1 MTVETTA
8 LARRSERCPD
18 LDEDAIGQTVFTIIK
33 EWFMDATSA
42 TAYAVSPLWVKS
54 RSLMV
59 LESYEVSPHVKILI
73 QEWIRYCANQ
83 TGLDQSL
90 TEAAV
95 EAVPA
100 DRDEAKAFDA
110 R

>member
-42 TAYAVSPLWVKS
+42 TAYAVSPLRVKS

-59 LESYEVSPHVKILI
+59 LESYEVSPMSKSSFRSGSATAPTRPD
-73 QEWIRYCANQ
+73 W
-83 TGLDQSL
+83 TS
-90 TEAAV
+90 
-95 EAVPA
+95 P
-100 DRDEAKAFDA
+100 
-110 R
+110 